1 MEGAL
6 LILLLLLILISSRHE
21 NERFKARIKRANAI
35 SNSNSYEELD
45 DEIITQ
51 LHLEEKANANS
62 ISKPDSKLQLPSIEA
77 KQNYSISSI
86 ELDDEKYHGR
96 VVFAASN
103 NMQIGKS
110 EWVELL
116 ISIDLKAD
124 LRRELVRDYKPEEI
138 KAYIIEVYKLLK
150 ARLDGNNFKIESS
163 SEDFQVLDFNTIAE
177 WRWLVI
183 PQKAGQQELVLTLWK
198 IYQLQA
204 SNPIIAKLKTFKK
217 IIKVKVNPRYWIQ
230 NNWLKVMQILI
241 AIASTGIISYI
252 YKNWNNIKKL
262 FGF

>member
-6 LILLLLLILISSRHE
+6 LILIILILITSSKPKLTPDEHYEIKIYDKKKKIDEETITKLHLEE
-21 NERFKARIKRANAI
+21 N
-35 SNSNSYEELD
+35 SNSNS
-45 DEIITQ
+45 
-51 LHLEEKANANS
+51 
-62 ISKPDSKLQLPSIEA
+62 ISEPSSKLQLPSIYQ
-77 KQNYSISSI
+77 KPNHSISSI

-103 NMQIGKS
+103 NMQVGKS

-116 ISIDLKAD
+116 ITMDLKAD
-124 LRRELVRDYKPEEI
+124 LRRELVGDYQHEEI
-138 KAYIIEVYKLLK
+138 KAYILKIHKLLK
-150 ARLDGNNFKIESS
+150 ARLDGNNFTIQSS
-163 SEDFQVLDFNTIAE
+163 SEEIQLLEFNTIAE

-183 PQKAGQQELVLTLWK
+183 PQKPGQQELVLTLWK
-198 IYQLQA
+198 IFQVQA
-204 SNPIIAKLKTFKK
+204 SNPTIAKLKTFKK
-217 IIKVKVNPRYWIQ
+217 VIKVKVNPRYWIQ

-252 YKNWNNIKKL
+252 YKNWNSIKKF